1 MINKVPMG
9 DLDYVEIYAMKL
21 REDNSF
27 FVQQKKLIESQ
38 LYGSSSLFRNMFTE
52 GNDFKINARKYLKKI
67 GLI

>member
-1 MINKVPMG
+1 MTNKIPIN

-38 LYGSSSLFRNMFTE
+38 LYGSSSLFKNMFTC
-52 GNDFKINARKYLKKI
+52 GKDFKINARKYLKEI